1 MAPLNI
7 GMVGSGF
14 MGKAHAMALHTAPV
28 VFPLSTAVCCELLA
42 DRDAESARTQ
52 AQRLGFRRSTG
63 DWRELVAD
71 PAIDIVS
78 VCAPNDLHYPIARA
92 ALLAGKHVFCEKPL
106 ALDVAESRELARLAQ
121 SSGCVTLVGFNYVKN
136 PIIGQAAQLIAA
148 GELGAIHHVRATHV
162 EDYLADPARSGGWR
176 TRRAAAGLGAL
187 GDLCHVLSLTQK
199 LAGDIVEVCADM
211 QTVIA
216 QRPGADGATETVE
229 NEDQVHAL
237 ARFKSGAIGTIEC
250 SRVAWGRKNGLTIEL
265 SGSEGSLYFDQER
278 QNELWLYRRPPGGRP
293 EEGFQRILLGPSQA
307 DYAAF
312 CPAPGHGLGFNDLKV
327 IEVRDL
333 VEAVARGVPGWPDFA
348 AAAAIDEIMA
358 AMERSWRRGGWEA
371 VPTGPNVGGEREQ
384 EFGQKDEGNG
394 HG

>member
-1 MAPLNI
+1 MASLKL

-28 VFPLSTAVCCELLA
+28 VFPLSAAVRCDLLA
-42 DRDAESARTQ
+42 DHSAASAQ
-52 AQRLGFRRSTG
+52 AGARRLGFSRSTG

-106 ALDVAESRELARLAQ
+106 ALDVGESRELARLAR
-121 SSGCVTLVGFNYVKN
+121 SKGRVTLVGFNYVRN
-136 PIIGQAAQLIAA
+136 PVIGMAAELIAR

-176 TRRAAAGLGAL
+176 TRRATAGLGAL
-187 GDLCHVLSLTQK
+187 GDLCHVLSLTQR
-199 LAGDIVEVCADM
+199 LAGGIAEVCADM

-216 QRPGADGATETVE
+216 QRPGADGSAQAVE
-229 NEDQVHAL
+229 NEDQAHAL
-237 ARFKSGAIGTIEC
+237 VRFSSGAIGTIEC
-250 SRVAWGRKNGLTIEL
+250 SRIAWGRKNGLTIEL

-278 QNELWLYRRPPGGRP
+278 QNELWLYRRPRGGGGG
-293 EEGFQRILLGPSQA
+293 EGFQRVLLGPDQP

-333 VEAVARGVPGWPDFA
+333 VEAIAGGVPAWPDFA
-348 AAAAIDEIMA
+348 AAAAIDEVLA
-358 AMERSWRRGGWEA
+358 AMERSWRQGGWEV
-371 VPTGPNVGGEREQ
+371 VPRGLEVEQ
-384 EFGQKDEGNG
+384 GKAQEPEQ
-394 HG
+394 